1 MFEDPNND
9 EKTHYD
15 DLMDKCIVDHDT
27 GLRLLPFDKPSK
39 GVLSQSSS
47 EASIAHKS
55 EVISLDKQ
63 SVASGESP
71 KLYKPEIEIDDA
83 AEVEEDK
90 LVKEERESEKSDIES
105 KPSPKLSPASSKSS
119 SGHPTGDVVEEEV
132 ISQMPLEPDAKSSPE
147 LSQKESDKGLDEDG
161 DQLNEQNEIVSPSL
175 SEKKDDK
182 VSISS
187 KTSSK
192 PEVSQSEE
200 NKKEI
205 NNKIDSDLISE
216 KSESVLSDDAVT
228 VVKLFI
234 VHVLSLLLHRRL
246 LILSL
251 IPFLVS
257 SFTNQSIFFILPIW
271 STQYTRSSRF
281 NHACLPGNREL

>member
-1 MFEDPNND
+1 MNIFTKFEIKTKVELNEKAKMFEDPNND

-47 EASIAHKS
+47 EASIAQKS
-55 EVISLDKQ
+55 EVVSLDKQ

-71 KLYKPEIEIDDA
+71 KIYKPESEVEDA

-90 LVKEERESEKSDIES
+90 LVKEERESEKSDVES
-105 KPSPKLSPASSKSS
+105 KPSPKLSPSSSKSS
-119 SGHPTGDVVEEEV
+119 SGHPTGDVVEEEM
-132 ISQMPLEPDAKSSPE
+132 ISQPEPKSPA
-147 LSQKESDKGLDEDG
+147 LSQKESEKGVEQD
-161 DQLNEQNEIVSPSL
+161 EQNEIVSPSL

-192 PEVSQSEE
+192 PEVSESEE
-200 NKKEI
+200 NKQEI
-205 NNKIDSDLISE
+205 NKIDSDLISE

-234 VHVLSLLLHRRL
+234 VHVLVSRRL
-246 LILSL
+246 YY
-251 IPFLVS
+251 
-257 SFTNQSIFFILPIW
+257 TNTILPFW
-271 STQYTRSSRF
+271 CHLY
-281 NHACLPGNREL
+281 